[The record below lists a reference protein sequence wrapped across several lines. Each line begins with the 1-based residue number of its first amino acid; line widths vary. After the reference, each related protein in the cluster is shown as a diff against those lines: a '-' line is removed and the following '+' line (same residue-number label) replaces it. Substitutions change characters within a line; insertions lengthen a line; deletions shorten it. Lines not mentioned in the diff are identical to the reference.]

1 MVKKN
6 FAFGM
11 QLSVFLSKN
20 GMGVSK
26 VQNFIFVDSGQAT
39 FSFRLE
45 KVCPSSKKI
54 CPFIIIKVKKK
65 KKTSTSRKRPT
76 ICEKQRPANPQLPGS
91 NFLKNLI
98 KHMDT

>member
-65 KKTSTSRKRPT
+65 KKQAHLENDRQSAKSNDLQIHSYQAATS
-76 ICEKQRPANPQLPGS
+76 
-91 NFLKNLI
+91 
-98 KHMDT
+98 